1 MAITFDAATGNKVT
15 SATTNTWSHT
25 VAVQSNRALL
35 VSVDAGQAIT
45 GVTYNGVAMTSL
57 GVVNYNSAN
66 EHLSLWYLLA
76 PATGANN
83 VVATASGS
91 TFIIGVSA
99 SYYGV
104 AQTSTFGTF
113 ASNSGATGAASTNT
127 VVTTSSTQLV
137 IDAVNNAAAS
147 TDTATASQTKRFQP
161 ATSGAALGDIAA
173 TGSNMTLTW
182 SFTSSVWAQVSVA
195 MNPSG
200 GAAVTPLR
208 ISDGYGGVFS

>member
-1 MAITFDAATGNKVT
+1 MGNTFDTATGNKVT

-25 VAVQSNRALL
+25 VAVQSNRVLL
-35 VSVDAGQAIT
+35 VSVDAGQAVT
-45 GVTYNGVAMTSL
+45 GVAYNAVAMTSL

-83 VVATASGS
+83 VVATVGS
-91 TFIIGVSA
+91 ATFIIGVSS

-113 ASNSGATGAASTNT
+113 ASNSGTTGAASTNT

-137 IDAVNNAAAS
+137 IDAVNNGAAS

-173 TGSNMTLTW
+173 SGSNMTLTW

-200 GAAVTPLR
+200 GAVTHLR
-208 ISDGYGGVFS
+208 ISDGGYGGVFS